1 MTTAR
6 FDAIVFDMDG
16 TLISSEGIYEEA
28 WQTLLARRGQMLTHE
43 IYERHFAGVANRACA
58 EGYLGLR
65 GDAVEQAIAE
75 MEALYWEYAA
85 RDGIAKIP
93 GVIELLDRLAGVPMA
108 IATNT
113 GSTIARRTLEL
124 ADLAHRFPVLVTVD
138 QVPEGKP
145 SPDVYL
151 EAAHRLGV
159 PPARC
164 IAVEDSR
171 PGMAAAQ
178 ASGMFTVGITTSHM
192 EFAGADLVI
201 DAYDDPRFLAV
212 LPNRR

>member
-1 MTTAR
+1 MTTPTY
-6 FDAIVFDMDG
+6 DAIVFDMDG
-16 TLISSEGIYEEA
+16 TLISSEGIYEAA
-28 WQTLLARRGQMLTHE
+28 WITLLARRGRALTHE
-43 IYERHFAGVANRACA
+43 TYERHFAGVANRACA

-65 GDAVEQAIAE
+65 GAAADTAIAE
-75 MEALYWEYAA
+75 MEALYWEYAE
-85 RDGIAKIP
+85 RDGIARVP
-93 GVIELLDRLAGVPMA
+93 GVIEMLDRLAGVPIA

-113 GSTIARRTLEL
+113 GSTIAARTLEL
-124 ADLAHRFPVLVTVD
+124 AGLLHRIPVLVTVD
-138 QVPEGKP
+138 QVAEGKP

-151 EAAHRLGV
+151 EAARRLNV

-212 LPNRR
+212 LPLAK